1 MNIEALDRAAI
12 IEAVTSEVIKRLEQ
26 AQSDKATVPILKKQA
41 VLLASE
47 PVPEL
52 ESMLNQHYEVRYYDE
67 TLRDC
72 DVLIIPKLCLQ
83 LLSNLGNGISA
94 GQRERFVL
102 TMLLKGRQVIALE
115 EGLLYRKYKSTA
127 PVLLYKQ
134 YDGFVDKLSSY
145 GIQMVK
151 ESGLLMACQQDGRS
165 EDIQQSSPAIE
176 HAEVLLQ
183 PEVLTRKVIT
193 EAELKKYRLQ
203 NQNWKEIVIDRHSII
218 TPLAQDYLRM
228 QQMQV
233 HRR

>member
-12 IEAVTSEVIKRLEQ
+12 IEAVTAEVMKRLQQ
-26 AQSDKATVPILKKQA
+26 AQSNEPTTVPVLKKQA
-41 VLLASE
+41 VLLTVE

-165 EDIQQSSPAIE
+165 KDIQQSSPAIE
-176 HAEVLLQ
+176 HTEVLLQ

-203 NQNWKEIVIDRHSII
+203 NRKEIVIDRHSII

>member
-1 MNIEALDRAAI
+1 MNVEALDRAAI
-12 IEAVTSEVIKRLEQ
+12 IEAVTAEVMKRLQQ
-26 AQSDKATVPILKKQA
+26 AQSNEPTTVPVLKKQA
-41 VLLASE
+41 VLLTVE

-67 TLRDC
+67 SLRDC

-203 NQNWKEIVIDRHSII
+203 NRKEIVIDRHSII